1 VLDWLVLAN
10 RGERTRVVP
19 DSQRPTWGAPL
30 PDGVQA
36 VELADLQLSQ
46 FSPDAVSFRG
56 DSVLVFAP
64 ISPGRKELVLQYRIP
79 GSERRLVAPAAG
91 ADSVFVLLEEP
102 DARVERPRLARGADQ
117 QMQGRSF
124 TRWAGVLGDDSQIEI
139 RLPARGDPAADP
151 ARGDPGRVSPARM
164 AADAPA
170 SGTGPD
176 RRPGRAG
183 RRDRPAGPRVQ

>member
-1 VLDWLVLAN
+1 
-10 RGERTRVVP
+10 
-19 DSQRPTWGAPL
+19 
-30 PDGVQA
+30 
-36 VELADLQLSQ
+36 
-46 FSPDAVSFRG
+46 
-56 DSVLVFAP
+56 VLVFAP

-139 RLPARGDPAADP
+139 RLPAPGIGAGTLLPILLAVTLAGFLLLAWLLMRRRPEPVPIGDPAAL
-151 ARGDPGRVSPARM
+151 
-164 AADAPA
+164 ADAIARLDLGFSELADPSEEA
-170 SGTGPD
+170 RARYQEERARLKALLVRALAAPP
-176 RRPGRAG
+176 RRS
-183 RRDRPAGPRVQ
+183 